1 MLQGGVNKSASLVVP
16 KCFNLYNLQK
26 NEDIIHCKSECV
38 KLYKSAYIYLIHYIC
53 LGLFIFI
60 MLHSVYVFI
69 LLK

>member
-1 MLQGGVNKSASLVVP
+1 MKGYYIHFICHIEYFAEN
-16 KCFNLYNLQK
+16 
-26 NEDIIHCKSECV
+26 IIHCKSECV

-53 LGLFIFI
+53 PGLFIFI